1 MTVPSNP
8 ARTSHGGALI
18 DWSCLVKKLSM
29 AVLLMLVALTVTA
42 LPASAGRAWCRTDP
56 LFLIDGHV
64 VDVLVAGPLLASLQV
79 TGPTKVVV
87 TVPEGVHA
95 LHLLSDLGFGRGYR
109 VSIIRSSDMK
119 VTNAGAE
126 IQVDVYVP
134 ARRSIP
140 IAVDIA
146 KDILGILSP
155 TSAYGNSNQWITVKA
170 VI

>member
-1 MTVPSNP
+1 M
-8 ARTSHGGALI
+8 
-18 DWSCLVKKLSM
+18 KKLSM
-29 AVLLMLVALTVTA
+29 ALLLVLIALTVTA
-42 LPASAGRAWCRTDP
+42 LPTSAGRAWCRTDP

-79 TGPTKVVV
+79 TGPTKIVV
-87 TVPEGVHA
+87 TVPEGVKAH
-95 LHLLSDLGFGRGYR
+95 HLLSDLGFGRGYA
-109 VSIIRSSDMK
+109 VSIVRSPDLQ
-119 VTNAGAE
+119 VTPAGAE
-126 IQVDVYVP
+126 IRVDVYVP

-140 IAVDIA
+140 IAVDVA